1 MNDTSKNRPAWFAR
15 REIAP
20 FTLGDDAVDALLNKA
35 SHAVV
40 SWVTKAAEPVSAVML
55 YVIIDGKIT
64 VTSTT
69 NRAKYH
75 AWRRNP
81 AASFCIWDPEFI
93 GRQVTLRG
101 HMEIVQDDELLKQFT
116 EGFLARM
123 MGGESPPPEMLAAEI
138 EKFAAPDRH
147 MMQLHVDKVLS
158 HDLGRLMQV
167 EADGTDVWS

>member
-1 MNDTSKNRPAWFAR
+1 MTADRPAWFAR

-20 FTLGDDAVDALLNKA
+20 FTLGDADAQAIVHKA

-40 SWVTKAAEPVSAVML
+40 SWVTRASEPVQAVML
-55 YVIIDGKIT
+55 YVVIDGLVT

-81 AASFCIWDPEFI
+81 AASFCIWDPDEI

-101 HMEIVQDDELLKQFT
+101 RMEIVQDDTL
-116 EGFLARM
+116 LARYVDGYLTRAR
-123 MGGESPPPEMLAAEI
+123 GGRPPHPDKVASEI
-138 EKFAAPDRH
+138 ATFAAPDRH

-158 HDLGRLMQV
+158 HDLPRLMQV
-167 EADGTDVWS
+167 ERDGLDVWS